1 MTLRRIAIFLLAL
14 AAATL
19 ACATPKGGSVEE
31 KRAYVR
37 KMRDDTL
44 REAIAI
50 QPALEGKLASAAG
63 YAVFTTLSVKLFV
76 LNPGH
81 GFGLT
86 VDNQGGGETFMR
98 MAKVGAGVGVGLR
111 DLRAIFLFRD
121 RGTLNAF
128 VTRGWQF
135 GGDAEAAAKAGD
147 KGAAAGV
154 QAKVV
159 EGGATVGGV
168 GHASTTGADLTAGAG
183 IEVYQFTQSGLALSA
198 TVAGTKYWKDAELN

>member
-1 MTLRRIAIFLLAL
+1 MTFRRLAIFLLAL

-31 KRAYVR
+31 KRTYVR

-44 REAIAI
+44 REAIAV
-50 QPALEGKLASAAG
+50 QPALEEKLASAAG
-63 YAVFTTLSVKLFV
+63 YAVFTTLKVKVFV
-76 LNPGH
+76 LGPGH
-81 GFGLT
+81 GFGMA
-86 VDNQGGGETFMR
+86 VDNQGGSETFMR
-98 MAKVGAGVGVGLR
+98 MAQVGAGVGLGAKDV
-111 DLRAIFLFRD
+111 RAVFLFRD

-128 VTRGWQF
+128 VTGGWQF
-135 GGDAEAAAKAGD
+135 GGDADAAAKAGD

-159 EGGATVGGV
+159 EGGATAGGV
-168 GHASTTGADLTAGAG
+168 GQASTSGTDLTAGAG

-198 TVAGTKYWKDAELN
+198 TLAGTKYWRDAELN